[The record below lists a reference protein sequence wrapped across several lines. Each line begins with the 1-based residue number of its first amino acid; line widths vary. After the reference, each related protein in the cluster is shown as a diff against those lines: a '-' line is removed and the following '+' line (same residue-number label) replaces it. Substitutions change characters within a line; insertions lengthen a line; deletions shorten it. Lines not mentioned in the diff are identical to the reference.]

1 MGMSNPFSY
10 GTLRPPSNGG
20 AVVLCGTNISANAM
34 PRKEALVGDVA
45 LMLLPKFPATDRAT
59 LQLILDSYP
68 ELLTVE
74 YSVIAESPNWVL
86 YRRNSAT

>member
-1 MGMSNPFSY
+1 
-10 GTLRPPSNGG
+10 
-20 AVVLCGTNISANAM
+20 VVLCGTNISANAM